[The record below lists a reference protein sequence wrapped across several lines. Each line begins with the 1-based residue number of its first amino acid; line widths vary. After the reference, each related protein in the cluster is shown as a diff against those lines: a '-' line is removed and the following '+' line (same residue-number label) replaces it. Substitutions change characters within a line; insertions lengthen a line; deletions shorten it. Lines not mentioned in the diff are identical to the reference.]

1 MQGVEPEPEAA
12 VSDDDMPHLQA
23 DEKEERPEWLDEKFA
38 SGEDLAKSYDE
49 LQKKFSQGKHKAPD
63 EYSTDGLTEVGYELD
78 DPIVSTYLAWAKDNG
93 LNQDAFETLPRLI
106 AEMSSES
113 AVQSEADYKTE
124 LAALGPN
131 ANEIIK
137 SNVQWADSLQRK
149 GVFSEEERSAMNTM
163 GNTAVAQQIFQ
174 KLRNATGD
182 MSPIPVAQV
191 ADAGMSQDDFDA
203 EIASRM
209 GDPRWGSD
217 PAFTRQTE
225 QMFDKRFG

>member
-1 MQGVEPEPEAA
+1 
-12 VSDDDMPHLQA
+12 
-23 DEKEERPEWLDEKFA
+23 
-38 SGEDLAKSYDE
+38 
-49 LQKKFSQGKHKAPD
+49 
-63 EYSTDGLTEVGYELD
+63 LD
-78 DPIVSTYLAWAKDNG
+78 DPVVNTYLGWAKKYG
-93 LNQDAFETLPRLI
+93 VNQEAFDELAGSITS
-106 AEMSSES
+106 MSSES
-113 AVQSEADYKTE
+113 AEQSEADYKTE

-137 SNVQWADSLQRK
+137 SNVQWVDSLLRK

-182 MSPIPVAQV
+182 MSPIPRAQV
-191 ADAGMSQDDFDA
+191 ADAGMSKDDFDA